1 MPSDFDDKEELFR
14 IGDYSYTVID
24 FAKAIETYQRK
35 QTPEYIPEFV
45 ERVYKDIVLEQ
56 VISYADSKLEDK
68 YPDLKATIDE
78 FRDGILIF
86 AITDKII
93 WNKSITDTIGLK
105 AFYEANKEKY
115 KWGKRASV
123 TLWSVDTEQK
133 DLKTLEKVLNKSVK
147 KSWGDEETFNK
158 VAKAFKIKNDA
169 DKRITHKWFKFEK
182 GDNKIVDKLVWDNSE
197 LKENS
202 VIRDTISASKRS
214 IALVFHGFVSSEV
227 KTLEECK
234 GMATSDYQSLL
245 EKEWIDDLRNKYT
258 YKINQE
264 VYRSIR

>member
-1 MPSDFDDKEELFR
+1 M
-14 IGDYSYTVID
+14 
-24 FAKAIETYQRK
+24 
-35 QTPEYIPEFV
+35 
-45 ERVYKDIVLEQ
+45 
-56 VISYADSKLEDK
+56 
-68 YPDLKATIDE
+68 
-78 FRDGILIF
+78 
-86 AITDKII
+86 
-93 WNKSITDTIGLK
+93 
-105 AFYEANKEKY
+105 
-115 KWGKRASV
+115 
-123 TLWSVDTEQK
+123 
-133 DLKTLEKVLNKSVK
+133 
-147 KSWGDEETFNK
+147 
-158 VAKAFKIKNDA
+158 
-169 DKRITHKWFKFEK
+169 
-182 GDNKIVDKLVWDNSE
+182 VWDNSE